1 MGSCGA
7 HIRSPIWRFGAC
19 SGRLAIPTLSTNRMG
34 QHSTRFFQLMTTS
47 TASRP
52 GYAFGLLFICPLI
65 GDLVRRR
72 PLICLPIFLVA
83 SLMSSASPSPQNS
96 LSSDCCLSSTAYS
109 LSFRKSSTLSPST
122 SPHPRRGITSQG
134 AVHPLGRAVSVASGL
149 LDREYKDDLTY
160 SNILRTMRK

>member
-52 GYAFGLLFICPLI
+52 GLCVRSFVHLPPNRRSRPQAAFDLSSHILGSLADVIGLSVTSKLVVFGLLSLFDGLFTVIPQVLNPLAVDLAPPEARNYQLGCSTPI
-65 GDLVRRR
+65 GACCIGCFRITRRR
-72 PLICLPIFLVA
+72 I
-83 SLMSSASPSPQNS
+83 
-96 LSSDCCLSSTAYS
+96 
-109 LSFRKSSTLSPST
+109 
-122 SPHPRRGITSQG
+122 
-134 AVHPLGRAVSVASGL
+134 
-149 LDREYKDDLTY
+149 
-160 SNILRTMRK
+160 